1 MGGQPHR
8 SLPKKRS
15 RTCKDSGFA
24 EQNSSEDMAPISER
38 WVAKLKLL
46 LLLPFFFFNFL
57 KNESNLRWTAKGKW
71 TAYYSAATF
80 SRKVQGEQQEYWF
93 PFSLWHIYWSRLQ
106 YWKTANPMICYLYH
120 GPTGLQSV
128 CVPLPN
134 IVISNWSFSTKTYD
148 TKVNLA
154 LRKSPSCMAHQPAAK
169 YF

>member
-57 KNESNLRWTAKGKW
+57 KNESSNLRWTAAAAAAREESGHQN
-71 TAYYSAATF
+71 SRATF
-80 SRKVQGEQQEYWF
+80 SK
-93 PFSLWHIYWSRLQ
+93 S
-106 YWKTANPMICYLYH
+106 T
-120 GPTGLQSV
+120 TG
-128 CVPLPN
+128 
-134 IVISNWSFSTKTYD
+134 
-148 TKVNLA
+148 
-154 LRKSPSCMAHQPAAK
+154 
-169 YF
+169 

>member
-57 KNESNLRWTAKGKW
+57 KNESSNLRWTA
-71 TAYYSAATF
+71 AAARPE
-80 SRKVQGEQQEYWF
+80 RKVDIRTAEQLLVKVLQGEQQEY
-93 PFSLWHIYWSRLQ
+93 
-106 YWKTANPMICYLYH
+106 
-120 GPTGLQSV
+120 
-128 CVPLPN
+128 
-134 IVISNWSFSTKTYD
+134 
-148 TKVNLA
+148 
-154 LRKSPSCMAHQPAAK
+154 
-169 YF
+169 